1 MIAIFRVR
9 ESTQAM
15 PLDLR
20 SGAAVPSSSNTTSIG
35 IFYPPPPPPP
45 PIQSSCP
52 EFVLASGSNQSSTNQ
67 LGLSAILHQTF
78 GDIRVMRPLAT
89 NPSESCAN
97 TCSGISP
104 IPISPRIDD
113 LSGGMSSPLL
123 EDGNTEQGSSDS
135 VLESTVEN
143 QPSNP
148 IRLNLL

>member
-45 PIQSSCP
+45 PPIQSSYP

-67 LGLSAILHQTF
+67 PGLSATLHQTF
-78 GDIRVMRPLAT
+78 GEIRVMRPLAT
-89 NPSESCAN
+89 NPSESCAI

-104 IPISPRIDD
+104 IPISPHIDD
-113 LSGGMSSPLL
+113 GMSSPLL
-123 EDGNTEQGSSDS
+123 EDGNTGQGSSDS